1 VKKRINITLNSYLH
15 EKCSRLTGNLSQLIE
30 DLLEKHVA
38 DSIVSVAEEPA
49 EYYVKSNIEYEL
61 KDSMAFQVFQ
71 QLKGQPQK
79 LQSEVLNYVKYL
91 LSQEATNTRFKNRLE
106 PGLLKG
112 QIKMSDDFNDS
123 ISDFDTYL

>member
-1 VKKRINITLNSYLH
+1 MH

-123 ISDFDTYL
+123 ISNYPH